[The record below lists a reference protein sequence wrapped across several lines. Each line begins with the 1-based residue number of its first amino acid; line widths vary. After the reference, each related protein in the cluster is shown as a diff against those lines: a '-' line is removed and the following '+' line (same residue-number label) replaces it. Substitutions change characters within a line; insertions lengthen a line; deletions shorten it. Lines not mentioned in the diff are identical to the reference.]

1 MLYGSNDNDM
11 SVVLFITWTA
21 FVQNIYHGLS
31 RILKAGLQGDI
42 IQTQELPLVI
52 STVCKYFTGYLFVWD
67 FIQENWDSLIEKFP
81 VGSFAIQT
89 IIKSATSQFST
100 QARLDQVQGFFSSL
114 KERGSQMRSVQEALE
129 TIRLNQRWMDKNLS
143 KLRKWL

>member
-67 FIQENWDSLIEKFP
+67 FIQENWDSLIEK
-81 VGSFAIQT
+81 
-89 IIKSATSQFST
+89 
-100 QARLDQVQGFFSSL
+100 
-114 KERGSQMRSVQEALE
+114 
-129 TIRLNQRWMDKNLS
+129 
-143 KLRKWL
+143 